1 MKEGRGAFLRVGL
14 LVVVGTACI
23 VGFVLFLTGS
33 RVSAGAKYETYYTE
47 SVQGLDVGAPVKFRG
62 VSLGQVNEIALVAA
76 TYLKDSPV
84 DVRRPTSR
92 LVMVR
97 FEIDAS
103 RVGKLPDKENAV
115 NAGLRARLAS
125 QGLTGLS
132 YIELDFV
139 DPQRFP
145 AEQVPWTPRDTY
157 IPSVPSTITQ
167 VQDSAQALLAKIDKI
182 DFIKLSDGLQVVL
195 NDIHGQLTTGNAS
208 QALAQ
213 TGDLMASL
221 RTAVDKAD
229 LPGLAAELRQT
240 AEGLQGTLNS
250 KETRGLLATAT
261 KAAERFSD
269 AAAKLPLLIASMQA
283 VVQRTGAGTADLQA
297 DLAPVLRDARVA
309 AQNLRDTTDA
319 LRGYP
324 ASVLLGGPPP
334 REGTRR

>member
-14 LVVVGTACI
+14 LVVIATACI
-23 VGFVLFLTGS
+23 IGFVLFLTGS
-33 RVSAGAKYETYYTE
+33 RVSAGAKYETYFTE
-47 SVQGLDVGAPVKFRG
+47 SVQGLDVGALVKFRG

-84 DVRRPTSR
+84 DVRRATSR

-97 FEIDAS
+97 FEIDPS
-103 RVGKLPDKENAV
+103 RVGKLPDRENAV

-125 QGLTGLS
+125 LGLTGLS

-145 AEQVPWTPRDTY
+145 PEQVPWTPRDTY

-182 DFIKLSDGLQVVL
+182 DFVKLSDGLQAVL

-213 TGDLMASL
+213 TADLMASI

-269 AAAKLPLLIASMQA
+269 AAAKLPLLIASLQA
-283 VVQRTGAGTADLQA
+283 VVQRTGNGTADLQA
-297 DLAPVLRDARVA
+297 DLAPVLRDARAA
-309 AQNLRDTTDA
+309 AQNLRDTTEA